1 MAYGRLIHFAVI
13 YGLSLL
19 CCHCLDKISHPEE
32 NKQPDHRD
40 NFLHL
45 YARPYI
51 SRPYFRSFFSNFR
64 PMYLHAHFLTNT
76 QDTPCL
82 YDQSILFEGAPNHW
96 KQGGTPLSS
105 YRTMK
110 WQEQGSG
117 SEDSTHLIGQVSFS
131 FWVSFS
137 PPFSKNILHLFY
149 LLYGSELSHEPGV
162 SISLEI
168 PGLMMELFLPFIL
181 KHTNK
186 IIHLFWWV
194 WVNWSAKA
202 PCCFD
207 LTGTNA

>member
-1 MAYGRLIHFAVI
+1 MA
-13 YGLSLL
+13 SLYFVVTVWTRFPTL
-19 CCHCLDKISHPEE
+19 RKTSSQTTGIIS
-32 NKQPDHRD
+32 
-40 NFLHL
+40 
-45 YARPYI
+45 YI
-51 SRPYFRSFFSNFR
+51 SMQGLTFLGHISDHFLATLDQCTYRRNGR
-64 PMYLHAHFLTNT
+64 HAHFLTNT

-105 YRTMK
+105 YRTMN

-202 PCCFD
+202 PCYFD
-207 LTGTNA
+207 MTGTNA